1 MHGGTPLN
9 ARSGAD
15 PRAAWVAAM
24 RRGDFAA
31 AWAVSDAVLAAG
43 DPATRDDPRLP
54 YHLRRVWD
62 GRPPDGRHVL
72 VRCYHGLG
80 DVLMAARLLPK
91 LRARVRSLTLEA
103 PPALLPLL
111 AGIPGPDR
119 LIAFN
124 PASPADPSECD
135 VELMEVGHVLRL
147 RAADL
152 PSPLRLSRP
161 APLRLA
167 AAPAIGLCWR
177 AGEWDA
183 ARSVPLG
190 DLLGVVGGR
199 SLVSLQRGLAAA
211 EARVPDF
218 ANPGDAS
225 MDVMRTAAL
234 IAGVDLVVS
243 VDTMI
248 VHLAAALGIPCCA
261 LLKAD
266 ADWRWGLPGGRSRW
280 YPKLHLYRQE
290 RDGDWDAPLASL
302 ARDLASFTGRAA
314 D

>member
-1 MHGGTPLN
+1 
-9 ARSGAD
+9 
-15 PRAAWVAAM
+15 M

-31 AWAVSDAVLAAG
+31 AWAVSDAVLAAA

-62 GRPPDGRHVL
+62 GNPPDGRDVL

-80 DVLMAARLLPK
+80 DVLMAARLLPR
-91 LRARVRSLTLEA
+91 LRARVRSLVLEA

-111 AGIPGPDR
+111 AEMPGPDR
-119 LIAFN
+119 LIGFD
-124 PASPADPSECD
+124 PAAPAPPSYCD
-135 VELMEVGHVLRL
+135 IELMELAHVLRL

-152 PSPLRLSRP
+152 PLPLHLPRP
-161 APLRLA
+161 ASLRLA

-177 AGEWDA
+177 VGEWDA
-183 ARSVPLG
+183 ARSVPL
-190 DLLGVVGGR
+190 DHLLAAVAGYAF
-199 SLVSLQRGLAAA
+199 VSLQRGPAAT
-211 EARVPDF
+211 EARGPDF

-243 VDTMI
+243 VDTM
-248 VHLAAALGIPCCA
+248 VAHLAGALGVACCV

-266 ADWRWGLPGGRSRW
+266 ADWRWGLPGGRSLW
-280 YPKLHLYRQE
+280 YPGLRLYRQE
-290 RDGDWDAPLASL
+290 RGGEWDAPLARL
-302 ARDLASFTGRAA
+302 ARDLASLIGRAA